1 MTRPNIVVMLTDD
14 HAAHAI
20 GAYGSV
26 VNTTPRIDDLAGNG
40 VRFDNCFATNSLCS
54 PSRATILTG
63 TYSHINGVRTLV
75 TPIDAGQPT
84 FVSALKQAG
93 YRTAIVGKWHMG
105 DGEGHDPEGFDYWDV
120 LIDQGEYHDP
130 QFLSKRGLRI
140 EPGYATDVIT
150 DLALAWLESLDGDDP
165 WCVLIWHKAPHRP
178 WEPAPRHAELYSD
191 PIPVPSTWSDDYRTR
206 TSSARRAAMRIAEH
220 LTSTDLKADP
230 PAGLSYEET
239 AIWKYQR
246 YMEDYLRCVQAVDEN
261 VGRVV
266 DWLRARDEFDHT
278 VVMYAS
284 DQGFFLGDHGWFD
297 KRLMYEESIRMPM
310 ILSYPERLAPGAHEG
325 IVTNVDFAQT
335 LLDAAGVPAPA
346 RMQGRSLLE
355 QVASTDETGGGFYYR
370 YWEHDDAN
378 HRAPAHYGYRTAR
391 YKLIYYYNDGLGIPG
406 AGTGTYPGEWELF
419 DLDQDPHEVNNVAND
434 PGYAEVFADMRCRLR
449 AGQLEV
455 DDTPHVSEPPLTIAG

>member
-1 MTRPNIVVMLTDD
+1 
-14 HAAHAI
+14 
-20 GAYGSV
+20 
-26 VNTTPRIDDLAGNG
+26 
-40 VRFDNCFATNSLCS
+40 
-54 PSRATILTG
+54 
-63 TYSHINGVRTLV
+63 
-75 TPIDAGQPT
+75 
-84 FVSALKQAG
+84 
-93 YRTAIVGKWHMG
+93 
-105 DGEGHDPEGFDYWDV
+105 
-120 LIDQGEYHDP
+120 
-130 QFLSKRGLRI
+130 
-140 EPGYATDVIT
+140 
-150 DLALAWLESLDGDDP
+150 
-165 WCVLIWHKAPHRP
+165 
-178 WEPAPRHAELYSD
+178 
-191 PIPVPSTWSDDYRTR
+191 
-206 TSSARRAAMRIAEH
+206 MRIAEH

-246 YMEDYLRCVQAVDEN
+246 YMEDYLRCVQAVNEN

-266 DWLRARDEFDHT
+266 NWLRARDEFDQT